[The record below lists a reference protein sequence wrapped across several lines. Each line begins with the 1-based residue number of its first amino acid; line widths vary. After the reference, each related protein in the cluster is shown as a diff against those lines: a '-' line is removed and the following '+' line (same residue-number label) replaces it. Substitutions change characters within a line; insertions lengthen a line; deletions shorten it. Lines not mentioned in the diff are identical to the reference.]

1 MQAEKGL
8 STLIF
13 SKDNITELIATVEKV
28 HDFSDEVVVV
38 YSATTKAGREE
49 LEHRIGERG
58 LNKVKVVHTP
68 PIGHSEPYQMYGLS
82 RCKYEWVF
90 YIDTDESPN
99 ELLKSDI
106 RSIIASAPCDGFTV
120 RKRELDS
127 NGKHYHDSYQMRLY
141 RRDNA
146 RYSGMLFEDPVIDGA
161 TSVLGEVYFLDHH
174 FDYFESADKSYKK
187 NYPIYAYEGRLT
199 YADLLESNKGRGP
212 AETLVRAFCKV
223 RGANPDDELSLSD
236 YRLLYHM
243 TSYVL
248 GNIQYHLRMGRL
260 PNFGFLLHNISYLR
274 READYFF
281 TFSEEERAVQLQV
294 AKELRN
300 AGGVINYLHIDEG
313 KIAELSERFP
323 AANADG
329 VGFFIALLR
338 ERHSELHSRVTTAPQ
353 TVHAVEKAQPT
364 KSFI

>member
-13 SKDNITELIATVEKV
+13 SKDNIAELITTVEKV
-28 HDFSDEVVVV
+28 HGFSDEVVVV
-38 YSATTKAGREE
+38 HSATTKTGREE
-49 LEHRIGERG
+49 LERQIGERG
-58 LNKVKVVHTP
+58 LNKVRIFHTP

-82 RCKYEWVF
+82 KCRREWVF

-99 ELLKSDI
+99 ELLKRDI
-106 RSIIASAPCDGFTV
+106 KSIIADAPYDGFTI
-120 RKRELDS
+120 RKRELNS
-127 NGKHYHDSYQMRLY
+127 KGKHYHDSYQMRLY
-141 RRDNA
+141 RRKKA
-146 RYSGMLFEDPVIDGA
+146 RYSGMLFEDPIIDGA
-161 TSVLGEVYFLDHH
+161 TSILGENYFLDHN
-174 FDYFESADKSYKK
+174 FDYFENADKNYKK

-199 YADLLESNKGRGP
+199 YADLLEFNRGSGP
-212 AETLVRAFCKV
+212 VDMLVRAFCKV

-236 YRLLYHM
+236 YRLLDHM
-243 TSYVL
+243 TSYML
-248 GNIQYHLRMGRL
+248 GDIQYHLKRGRL
-260 PNFGFLLHNISYLR
+260 TNFGFLLHNIFYLR

-300 AGGVINYLHIDEG
+300 AGGVINYLRIDEG

-338 ERHSELHSRVTTAPQ
+338 ERHSELHSRDTTAPQ